1 MFRIPRLH
9 IPSDTRCRFVEILL
23 SLSVAHFDDRMKNSG
38 YLFIAWRIQL
48 NIIRI
53 SSKKNNT
60 LIYFMQ
66 KKPDYLTLRLR
77 HIYLTITQRKN

>member
-48 NIIRI
+48 IIIRI
-53 SSKKNNT
+53 SFKKKQ
-60 LIYFMQ
+60 YFNLFYAE
-66 KKPDYLTLRLR
+66 KA
-77 HIYLTITQRKN
+77 